1 MCIMKKPLKLK
12 KVKNENLQYSHEN
25 VAENRDLEMASYI
38 WSILKTQLT
47 IIMSWGI
54 DLDSIKVVSLG
65 IQFHVQGFKHT
76 GYVKIVLD
84 EGKDL
89 FEISLL
95 AENCEYVKTLDN
107 VYLDMLVDTI
117 DRAVEK
123 TEDYEMRITELYKGG
138 VVV

>member
-1 MCIMKKPLKLK
+1 M
-12 KVKNENLQYSHEN
+12 KNENLQYSHEN
-25 VAENRDLEMASYI
+25 VAENRDLEMARYI

-54 DLDSIKVVSLG
+54 DLDSIKVVSPG

-95 AENCEYVKTLDN
+95 AENGEYVKTLDN

-117 DRAVEK
+117 DEAIEK

-138 VVV
+138 VIV

>member
-1 MCIMKKPLKLK
+1 M
-12 KVKNENLQYSHEN
+12 KNESLQYSHED
-25 VAENRDLEMASYI
+25 VAENRDLEMARYI

-54 DLDSIKVVSLG
+54 DPGSIKVVDLG

-76 GYVKIVLD
+76 GYVKVALN

-95 AENCEYVKTLDN
+95 SDDGECVKFLDE

-117 DRAVEK
+117 DQAVEK
-123 TEDYEMRITELYKGG
+123 TEDYEEQLAKYCKGG
-138 VVV
+138 VIV